1 MKNLTLIL
9 AMFSLVLNL
18 SAQTTVFYQGF
29 ENRGI
34 NCTENWG
41 YLGGARNT
49 DNVKGGSYSN
59 RVGRAGESN
68 TIQFNTV
75 DISGMSNLTL
85 KVHHSVV
92 SASGAGLDDFE
103 GAIILV
109 SLDGALFVP
118 VGRISGKADY
128 GYTYNTALA
137 GIAGTSPCSTFTAVN
152 PLNYSVPAGVNTL
165 SVRIM
170 SVTGI
175 NCKTFNNNMNTGIA
189 SNYNGADEGFY
200 VDEISLV
207 STDPNVRSIWKGTA
221 NTNWFDCRNWHNNLI
236 PTAQTSVIIDETAVN
251 RCVIGTSAGNA
262 AFCKELTVSSSNAVN
277 NSLTIQNNS
286 SLTVS
291 QSVFISKTAGSTPVT
306 VEMLS
311 GSTLN
316 CSALTLSGTSNGAEN
331 AVLKIEDF
339 MSRVNIAGD
348 FRNNAGGSLDMS
360 NGTTTS
366 GVLEI
371 SGNWY
376 SNGLESDF
384 KEEGSNVI
392 FTGANA
398 QSINTN
404 GFTEIFH
411 NLSLEKTSRELTL
424 MANIDLDNSGVLN
437 LNDDYLVLNG
447 KLLALQNSSAAAIRQ
462 NATGAIVSETTD
474 NMSRLSWNIGTD
486 SDVHEFPFAN
496 SVNGEYIPFS
506 YTVNSGDAGLVTLS
520 TYGTSVENLPLPNGP
535 LSTVTNLGN
544 PNNSD
549 ATADRFWHI
558 DVAGSA
564 EATMTFTYAAN
575 ELPVAPY
582 DDANSMVAQR
592 YESSDN
598 QWQQPLPG
606 QNASAYTVTVSGVS
620 TFGTW
625 ALSNQSSI
633 LPVEMLFFKGEI
645 VGQTVEL
652 DWATESEN
660 NTEVF
665 VVERSANA
673 VDFETIGEVAAVGF
687 STLRNDY
694 DFTDSKPN
702 EGFNYYRIRILDFD
716 NTSTYSNV
724 IALNIEKAAAVNVYP
739 NPLMAERR
747 VNIEAPFAIQK
758 LNVVNALGQTV
769 MQLENPENSIQLPS
783 EWSAGVY
790 YMVFETAG
798 KSVVNKIMIQQ

>member
-9 AMFSLVLNL
+9 TLISLVLNL

-29 ENRGI
+29 ENRGL

-41 YLGGARNT
+41 YVGGIRT
-49 DNVKGGSYSN
+49 TENVKGGSYSN

-75 DISGMSNLTL
+75 DVSGMSNLTL
-85 KVHHSVV
+85 KVHHSVAA
-92 SASGAGLDDFE
+92 ASGAGLDDFE

-109 SLDGALFVP
+109 SLDGSLFVP

-128 GYTYNTALA
+128 AYTYNTPVA
-137 GIAGTSPCSTFTAVN
+137 GIAGTNPCSTFTAAN
-152 PLNYSVPAGVNTL
+152 PLNYNVPAGVNTV

-170 SVTGI
+170 SVAGI

-189 SNYNGADEGFY
+189 GNYNGANEGFY
-200 VDEISLV
+200 VDEISIV
-207 STDPNVRSIWKGTA
+207 STDPNVRSIWRGTA

-236 PTAQTSVIIDETAVN
+236 PTAQSTVIINETAVN
-251 RCVIGTSAGNA
+251 SCVIGTSAGNA

-291 QSVFISKTAGSTPVT
+291 QSLYISKSAGSTPVT

-311 GSTLN
+311 GSRLN
-316 CSALTLSGTSNGAEN
+316 CNALTLSGTSNGAEN

-339 MSRVNIAGD
+339 MSSVNVAGD

-360 NGTTTS
+360 NGS
-366 GVLEI
+366 GSTGVFAL
-371 SGNWY
+371 SGNWH

-398 QSINTN
+398 QTINTN

-411 NLSLEKTSRELTL
+411 NLTIDKSNNALTL
-424 MANIDLDNSGVLN
+424 MANIDLDNSAVLN
-437 LNDDYLVLNG
+437 LNDDYLVLNA
-447 KLLALQNSSAAAIRQ
+447 KTVTLQNPASAAIRQ
-462 NATGAIVSETTD
+462 NGNGAMVSETTD
-474 NMSRLSWNIGTD
+474 NMSRVSWNIGAD
-486 SDVHEFPFAN
+486 ADVHEFPFAK

-506 YTVNSGDAGLVTLS
+506 YTVNSGDAGLVTIS

-558 DVAGSA
+558 DVTGTV

-575 ELPVAPY
+575 ELPIAPY
-582 DDANSMVAQR
+582 DDANAMLAQR
-592 YESSDN
+592 YESSTN
-598 QWQQPLPG
+598 HWQQPLPN
-606 QNASAYTVTVSGVS
+606 QSAAAYTVTVSGVTS
-620 TFGTW
+620 FGTW
-625 ALSNQSSI
+625 ALANQNST

-645 VGQTVEL
+645 AGQTVEL

-665 VVERSANA
+665 VVERSVNG
-673 VDFETIGEVAAVGF
+673 VVFETIGEVAAVGF

-702 EGFNYYRIRILDFD
+702 EGFNYYRLKIVDFD

-724 IALNIEKAAAVNVYP
+724 IALNIEKTSFVNVYP
-739 NPLMAERR
+739 NPLMAERI
-747 VNIEAPFAIQK
+747 VNIEAPFAIEK
-758 LNVVNALGQTV
+758 LNIVNALGQTM
-769 MQLENPENSIQLPS
+769 MQLENPANSIQLPS
-783 EWSAGVY
+783 EWTAGIY
-790 YMVFETAG
+790 YMVFESAG
-798 KSVVNKIMIQQ
+798 KSVVSKIMIQQ